1 MGDDPLSVKIKAKTE
16 DILVCSVF
24 GKFVLRDDFGCGE
37 YCPSGDVFPKN
48 GRGQSVRY
56 SGELN

>member
-24 GKFVLRDDFGCGE
+24 GKFVLRDDFENGE
-37 YCPSGDVFPKN
+37 YFPDGDVFPKN